1 MSRTKGSREPV
12 DQQSSLSLTL
22 YPWTTHTVAEV
33 DLGWRRDG
41 ATHRSRLAYWH
52 LDVTRADLAGRATD
66 DVIRILVDGLL
77 RHLDGSHDPADAY
90 AVAAASDTGE
100 ATGAPLGAM
109 GGTVTQDSLPGI

>member
-1 MSRTKGSREPV
+1 MTKSKSTREPV

-52 LDVTRADLAGRATD
+52 LDVTRADLAGRPTD
-66 DVIRILVDGLL
+66 DQCFAKL
-77 RHLDGSHDPADAY
+77 
-90 AVAAASDTGE
+90 
-100 ATGAPLGAM
+100 
-109 GGTVTQDSLPGI
+109 